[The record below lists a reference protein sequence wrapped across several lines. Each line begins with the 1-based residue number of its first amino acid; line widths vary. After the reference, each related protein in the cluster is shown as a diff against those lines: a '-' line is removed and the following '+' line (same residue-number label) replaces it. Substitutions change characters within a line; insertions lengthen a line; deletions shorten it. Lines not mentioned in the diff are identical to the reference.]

1 MSTLSI
7 QSAEQLDAALAAA
20 GDQPVVIGF
29 FGTFSALATQA
40 LPDFEAFA
48 GQAEVGVLLVDVGQ
62 VKGLHGR
69 FGVSTVPAAVT
80 VQGGQVIRRAAG
92 RQQAEGW
99 ARALLP
105 HDSAVAAPA
114 AGARRPAVTVYV
126 SPTCVWCGR
135 VKDYLRQHGV
145 AFREIDVSVD
155 AAAAQALVARSG
167 QMGVPQVE
175 IGHEIVVG
183 FDKPRLER
191 LLGLQAA

>member
-1 MSTLSI
+1 MSLFPITD
-7 QSAEQLDAALAAA
+7 AAQLDAALASA
-20 GDQPVVIGF
+20 GDSPVVVGF
-29 FGTFSALATQA
+29 FGAFSALATQA
-40 LPDFEAFA
+40 RPAFEAFA
-48 GQAEVGVLLVDVGQ
+48 EDADAPVLLVDVGE
-62 VKGLHGR
+62 VKGLHAR
-69 FGVSTVPAAVT
+69 FGVSAVPAAVT

-92 RQQAEGW
+92 RQDAEAW

-105 HDSAVAAPA
+105 HESAVVAPA
-114 AGARRPAVTVYV
+114 GGAVRPPVTVYV

-145 AFREIDVSVD
+145 RFREVDVSVD
-155 AAAAQALVARSG
+155 PAAAQALVARSG
-167 QMGVPQVE
+167 QVGVPQVE